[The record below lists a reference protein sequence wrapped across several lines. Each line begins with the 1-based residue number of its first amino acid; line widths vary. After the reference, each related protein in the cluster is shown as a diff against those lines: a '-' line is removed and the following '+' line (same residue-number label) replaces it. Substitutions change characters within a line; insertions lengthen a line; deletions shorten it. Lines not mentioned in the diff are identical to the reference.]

1 MTNEFSNTPNDENEK
16 IKSLFLKD
24 FEYKDEY
31 NWKSLSS
38 VKNYERCMLYGEKV
52 NGKNKL
58 YVKILNF
65 NIENNRIDILK
76 EIYFLILLNN
86 NEYFVNLDEIVF
98 SDYLLLIFKGDQ
110 GDHAS
115 LDRMIIFQEINYFK
129 NIELFK
135 AIIYQITIGLK
146 YIHFNSIIHND
157 VKDSNILIDEKGGI
171 LICDMGSMD
180 YKDKKSKSY
189 TKYYVAPE
197 FFNNCNRDEKSD
209 LWGLGIIILKM
220 FLRKNDYFNLEN
232 KIGIQTQFYEF
243 LSKIG
248 IKDKYKKKEIKSI
261 INNNNNNSINLNM
274 IKYDEITKIIKDE
287 NEKDKEDNRNILD
300 LIKNLIVLNP
310 YNRYDV
316 DKILNSKFLVD
327 IFKKD
332 GFLINKLEKDL
343 IYDKISEI
351 KNIKDFKDFIEA
363 NLKPLLEIKK
373 KINELIII

>member
-1 MTNEFSNTPNDENEK
+1 MTNEISNTPNDENEK

-31 NWKSLSS
+31 NWKALSM
-38 VKNYERCMLYGEKV
+38 VKDDDKYKRCMLYGERDNDNV
-52 NGKNKL
+52 KL
-58 YVKILNF
+58 YVKNLNF
-65 NIENNRIDILK
+65 NIEDNRIDILK
-76 EIYFLILLNN
+76 EIYFLILLKNHK
-86 NEYFVNLDEIVF
+86 YFVNLDKIVL
-98 SDYLLLIFKGDQ
+98 SDYLLLIFKGD
-110 GDHAS
+110 HVS
-115 LDRMIIFQEINYFK
+115 LDRMIIFQENNYFK

-135 AIIYQITIGLK
+135 FIIYQITIGLNYLHK
-146 YIHFNSIIHND
+146 NGIIHND
-157 VKDSNILIDEKGGI
+157 VKDSNILIGKKGDI

-197 FFNNCNRDEKSD
+197 FFNNYNRDEKSD

-232 KIGIQTQFYEF
+232 KIGIQTQFHEF
-243 LSKIG
+243 LLKIG
-248 IKDKYKKKEIKSI
+248 IKEIYKKKDIKSI
-261 INNNNNNSINLNM
+261 LNNNNNSINLNM

-287 NEKDKEDNRNILD
+287 KEKDKEDNRNIID

-316 DKILNSKFLVD
+316 DKILNSKFLGGGGEEND
-327 IFKKD
+327 N
-332 GFLINKLEKDL
+332 GENNLEKDS

-373 KINELIII
+373 NIK